1 MEELNVYQKKKI
13 RTYEIVDNLLE
24 KFKFTIKSD
33 TFENDIRKIFLNNS
47 KNNNVIFITSTI
59 IFDDNFKKKECE
71 KFCHMNLSR
80 YSKNMLFA
88 PFSAYFR
95 VASWSR
101 YSSMSCEAVSKSD
114 KKCIKNQMLRIGG

>member
-1 MEELNVYQKKKI
+1 MEELNEYLLNVYQKKKF

-59 IFDDNFKKKECE
+59 IFDNNFKKKEYIE
-71 KFCHMNLSR
+71 IQYKKYLLN
-80 YSKNMLFA
+80 
-88 PFSAYFR
+88 FSVY
-95 VASWSR
+95 
-101 YSSMSCEAVSKSD
+101 
-114 KKCIKNQMLRIGG
+114 L